1 MNILASDNAIF
12 QLITLQTLKLDVIL
26 KLETCTPFVF
36 CRSQFSIF
44 MLGNMEIP
52 NTTFLNEVLDS
63 FEYMIHIKSESLEY
77 R

>member
-1 MNILASDNAIF
+1 MNILVSDNAIF

-26 KLETCTPFVF
+26 KLETCPPFVF
-36 CRSQFSIF
+36 CRSQFSIL

-52 NTTFLNEVLDS
+52 NTTFLIEVLDS
-63 FEYMIHIKSESLEY
+63 LEYMIHIKSESLEY